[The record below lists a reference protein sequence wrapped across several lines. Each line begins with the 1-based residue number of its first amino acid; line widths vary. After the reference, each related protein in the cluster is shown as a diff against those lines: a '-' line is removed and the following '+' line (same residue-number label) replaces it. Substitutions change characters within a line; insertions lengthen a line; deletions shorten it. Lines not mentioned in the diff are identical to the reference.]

1 MRWLAVF
8 LALTLAA
15 SPAAAREW
23 QVRMLNR
30 GDDGTAMVFAPA
42 FLVVQPGDTVRFLA
56 TDRGHN
62 AESIPGMVPTGA
74 TAFRGRI
81 NEEIVVRFSEPG
93 LYGYKCLPHL
103 GMGMVGLVQVGRAVN
118 RAAVDQAAARLPGL
132 SRRVMGELLGAV
144 R

>member
-1 MRWLAVF
+1 MRWMAVF
-8 LALTLAA
+8 LAMMLAA

-62 AESIPGMVPTGA
+62 AESIAGMLPAGA

-81 NEEIVVRFSEPG
+81 NEEIVVRFTEPG

-103 GMGMVGLVQVGRAVN
+103 GMGMVGLIQVGRPAN
-118 RAAVDQAAARLPGL
+118 RAAIAQGAARLPGL
-132 SRRVMGELLGAV
+132 SRRVMEGLLGSV

>member
-1 MRWLAVF
+1 MRWLAV
-8 LALTLAA
+8 LLTLILAA

-23 QVRMLNR
+23 QVQMLNR
-30 GDDGTAMVFAPA
+30 GADGTAMVFAPA

-62 AESIPGMVPTGA
+62 AETIPGMMPAGA

-81 NEEIVVRFSEPG
+81 NEEIVVRFTEPG

-103 GMGMVGLVQVGRAVN
+103 GMGMVGLIQVGRPVN
-118 RAAVDQAAARLPGL
+118 RAAVDQAATRLPGL

>member
-1 MRWLAVF
+1 MRWLAAF

-15 SPAAAREW
+15 SPVAAREW

-30 GDDGTAMVFAPA
+30 GEDGRAMVFAPE

-62 AESIPGMVPTGA
+62 AESIAGMIPAGA

-103 GMGMVGLVQVGRAVN
+103 GMGMVGLIQVGRPVN
-118 RAAVDQAAARLPGL
+118 RAAVAQGAARLPGL
-132 SRRVMGELLGAV
+132 GKRVMLELLGAV

>member
-1 MRWLAVF
+1 MRWMAVF
-8 LALTLAA
+8 LAMMLAA

-62 AESIPGMVPTGA
+62 AESIAGMMPAGA

-81 NEEIVVRFSEPG
+81 NEEIVVRFTEPG

-103 GMGMVGLVQVGRAVN
+103 GMGMVGLIQVGRPVN
-118 RAAVDQAAARLPGL
+118 RAAVAQGVARLPGL
-132 SRRVMGELLGAV
+132 SRRVMEGLLGEV